1 MAESSISK
9 GSIQS
14 VERALRI
21 LGLFKASGEIGI
33 TEMASAVDLPKGT
46 VHGLVKTLEKM
57 GFVEQNPMT
66 QKYRLG
72 AELFQ
77 LGLVAASRMDLRK
90 AAAEKARQLCDQLGE
105 TVYVSVLLGGA
116 CVIATRCIPDRPFLL
131 VPEIGTSVPA
141 HCTAMGKVLL
151 AALSDE
157 QLEETVRNVGLE
169 KFTQYTIDDLDE
181 LKQTLEGVVKDGY
194 SVTHQEAL
202 LGLSCVAAPIRD
214 YTGEIVASLGMAS
227 STQSLEKRA
236 RLKEVIEAVVIA
248 ARETS
253 KAMGYE

>member
-14 VERALRI
+14 VQRALRV
-21 LGLFKASGEIGI
+21 LGLFKTAGEIGV
-33 TEMASAVDLPKGT
+33 TDMATAVGLPKGT
-46 VHGLVKTLEKM
+46 VHGLVKTLEKE
-57 GFVEQNPMT
+57 GFVEQNPRN

-72 AELFQ
+72 AELFR

-90 AAAEKARQLCDQLGE
+90 VAAEKAQQLCEELDE

-116 CVIATRCIPDRPFLL
+116 CVIASRCVPDRLFLL
-131 VPEIGTSVPA
+131 VPQIGTSVPA

-169 KFTQYTIDDLDE
+169 KFTQHTIDDLDA
-181 LKQTLEGVVKDGY
+181 LKKTLKDVLRDGY

-214 YTGEIVASLGMAS
+214 YTGEVVASLGVAS
-227 STQSLEKRA
+227 NTQSLKERKR
-236 RLKEVIEAVVIA
+236 LEEVVGAVIA
-248 ARETS
+248 AAQDAS
-253 KAMGYE
+253 SAMGCE